1 MENKI
6 SRNVWRN
13 LINCHLSIVTFT
25 VYFFYQRTT
34 TPQFTPKRELA
45 TCTLLT

>member
-1 MENKI
+1 MENTI

-25 VYFFYQRTT
+25 VYFFIKE
-34 TPQFTPKRELA
+34 PQHLNLHPKESWQHVHF
-45 TCTLLT
+45 